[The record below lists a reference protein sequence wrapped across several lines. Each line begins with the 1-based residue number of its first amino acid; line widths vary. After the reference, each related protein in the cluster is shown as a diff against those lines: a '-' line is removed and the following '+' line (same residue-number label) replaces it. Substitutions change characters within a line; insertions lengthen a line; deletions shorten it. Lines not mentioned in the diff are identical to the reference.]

1 MAQPKKQSE
10 ERKLIAENR
19 KARERYS
26 VEERLEA
33 GVVLV
38 GTEVK
43 SLRAGKAQL
52 ADAYAQ
58 LHRDEL
64 FLLNMHVQA
73 YSHGGYTNHEPARE
87 RKLLLHRREIE
98 KLRSKLERRGYTLIP
113 LELYFKNGRVKV
125 QLGVCVG
132 KDAVDR
138 RAEIKER
145 DSKKEID
152 KALKAGRR
160 GKA

>member
-1 MAQPKKQSE
+1 MKKPPGE
-10 ERKLIAENR
+10 ERQLIAENR
-19 KARERYS
+19 KARERYK
-26 VEERLEA
+26 VEEKFEA
-33 GVVLV
+33 GLALV

-58 LHRDEL
+58 MHRDEL
-64 FLLNMHVQA
+64 WLMNMHVSA
-73 YSHGGYTNHEPARE
+73 YSHGGYTNHEPTRD
-87 RKLLLHRREIE
+87 RKLLLHRHEIE
-98 KLRSKLERRGYTLIP
+98 KLRTKLERRGYTLIP
-113 LELYFKNGRVKV
+113 LELYFKKGRVKV
-125 QLGVCVG
+125 QLGLCVG

-152 KALKAGRR
+152 RVMKAAKR
-160 GKA
+160 

>member
-1 MAQPKKQSE
+1 MKPPKAAD

-19 KARERYS
+19 KARERYT
-26 VEERLEA
+26 VEEKLEA
-33 GVVLV
+33 GLVLV

-52 ADAYAQ
+52 AEAYAQ
-58 LHRDEL
+58 MHRDEL
-64 FLLNMHVQA
+64 YLLNMHISS
-73 YSHGGYTNHEPARE
+73 YSHGGYTNHEPTRE

-98 KLRSKLERRGYTLIP
+98 KIRSKLERRGYTLIP
-113 LELYFKNGRVKV
+113 LELYFKGGNVKV
-125 QLGVCVG
+125 QLGLCVG
-132 KDAVDR
+132 KDSVDR

-160 GKA
+160 R